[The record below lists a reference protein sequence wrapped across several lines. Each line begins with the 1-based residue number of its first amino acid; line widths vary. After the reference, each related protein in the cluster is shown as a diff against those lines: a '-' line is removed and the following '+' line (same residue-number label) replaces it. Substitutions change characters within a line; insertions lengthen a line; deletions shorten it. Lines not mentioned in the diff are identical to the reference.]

1 MELKTY
7 DKARQLVDL
16 IGALQSL
23 REGLSISRDFDK
35 VEMKIVFREHGQ
47 EATRSYNVPPRVAN
61 EICTHIRQDLNMFE
75 ANLKDLFYNL

>member
-47 EATRSYNVPPRVAN
+47 EGTRSYNVPPRVAN
-61 EICTHIRQDLNMFE
+61 EICTRIRQYLNMFE
-75 ANLKDLFYNL
+75 ANLKDQFYKL